1 MCGKVIQT
9 GIWVVPALKPS
20 LRALLLAK
28 IANERLKILTSLL
41 FDLQTSVRGQNG
53 VEFCQE
59 SNRHVGFFL
68 SLLLAK
74 IANDSE
80 WLRMTPGWVRVRARG
95 EGRGGLFLG
104 RFYFSKWLT
113 LPVLGHKKSPSVLTL
128 INKEPVCLSVS
139 L

>member
-53 VEFCQE
+53 VEFYQE
-59 SNRHVGFFL
+59 STGYVRCFL
-68 SLLLAK
+68 ALLLAE
-74 IANDSE
+74 IASE
-80 WLRMTPGWVRVRARG
+80 G
-95 EGRGGLFLG
+95 
-104 RFYFSKWLT
+104 
-113 LPVLGHKKSPSVLTL
+113 
-128 INKEPVCLSVS
+128 
-139 L
+139 